1 MNAIKDI
8 MTRDVDTATSD
19 MTVREAAQLM
29 KVKDIGSL
37 PVCEGRKVVGVVT
50 DRDIAVRV
58 VAEGREL
65 TTRAAEIMSK
75 DVVTVREDADLKDA
89 ERIMHDRQIR
99 RLPVVD
105 AGGELVGYLA
115 MAKVARAETSERAGK
130 VIKGVSQPSRPEP
143 METFE
148 RG

>member
-1 MNAIKDI
+1 MNTVKDI
-8 MTRDVDTATSD
+8 MTRDVDTATPD

-37 PVCEGRKVVGVVT
+37 PVCEGRRVIGVVT

-58 VAEGREL
+58 VAEGLDL
-65 TTRAAEIMSK
+65 TTRTSEIMSK

-89 ERIMHDRQIR
+89 ERLMHDRQIR
-99 RLPVVD
+99 RLPIVD
-105 AGGELVGYLA
+105 ARGELTGYLA
-115 MAKVARAETSERAGK
+115 MARVAREESSERAGK
-130 VIKGVSQPSRPEP
+130 VIKGVSQPSKPEP
-143 METFE
+143 MEAFE